1 MLRFKRRGYVIGRRK
16 VNLREGYL
24 GLPTICNISATVF
37 SRILVVKNVEI
48 TFSCSHS
55 CW

>member
-24 GLPTICNISATVF
+24 GLSTICNMSATVF
-37 SRILVVKNVEI
+37 TRILVVKNVEI
-48 TFSCSHS
+48 LSSVFDRC
-55 CW
+55 